1 LGNNKISAPI
11 RKLMK
16 IVAACCYLLFLVSSN
31 GKACAFQTQISNAHA
46 NSKISNTKIKPISRS
61 STELDGM
68 WSNNDIDGPDRI
80 KSCIPYVL
88 PLLDG
93 DSFGKYIYERVPP
106 LNTIDELFI
115 APLVSILESY
125 PFLSLILFFIFTL
138 GTRNVPGMSRA
149 VRFNAQQ
156 AVLIDVALILPTLF
170 SEGLADVEIP
180 RVYAE
185 VGSTFTYYVLMS
197 CILYSV
203 VSNLKGE
210 KPDQLPF
217 VSPAAEMMT
226 GPF

>member
-1 LGNNKISAPI
+1 
-11 RKLMK
+11 M
-16 IVAACCYLLFLVSSN
+16 
-31 GKACAFQTQISNAHA
+31 
-46 NSKISNTKIKPISRS
+46 
-61 STELDGM
+61 
-68 WSNNDIDGPDRI
+68 
-80 KSCIPYVL
+80 
-88 PLLDG
+88 
-93 DSFGKYIYERVPP
+93 
-106 LNTIDELFI
+106 
-115 APLVSILESY
+115 SILESY

-210 KPDQLPF
+210 KPDLLPF
-217 VSPAAEMMT
+217 VSPAAEMMP